1 MNITAIYPGTF
12 DPITKGHSDLVQRAA
27 KLFDR
32 VIVAIAANPTKA
44 PALSL
49 TKRVELAHTVLAV
62 SDDEGRYFT
71 QLGAKRV
78 VVVPNGVDCDA
89 YAGLPVARREG
100 PPTLLYVGSMAWPP
114 NASAARFLATQ
125 VLPAIRQQLPEARLL
140 LVGRDPGPD
149 VLALAGPGTGVEVAA
164 NVSDVMPYYRAAHVL
179 AVPLQSGGGTRL
191 KILEAFAAGVPVVS
205 TPVGC
210 EGIDAINGS
219 HLAIAE
225 RDDFVPA
232 ILRLLNTPHLS
243 STLAHRARTLARQQ
257 YDWSVVGAL
266 ACDAL
271 ARAAVPAPTA
281 PALWPQPAVGAPVRM
296 S

>member
-1 MNITAIYPGTF
+1 MDG
-12 DPITKGHSDLVQRAA
+12 SD
-27 KLFDR
+27 
-32 VIVAIAANPTKA
+32 
-44 PALSL
+44 
-49 TKRVELAHTVLAV
+49 
-62 SDDEGRYFT
+62 
-71 QLGAKRV
+71 
-78 VVVPNGVDCDA
+78 
-89 YAGLPVARREG
+89 
-100 PPTLLYVGSMAWPP
+100 
-114 NASAARFLATQ
+114 
-125 VLPAIRQQLPEARLL
+125 
-140 LVGRDPGPD
+140 
-149 VLALAGPGTGVEVAA
+149 ALAAPGTGVEVAA
-164 NVSDVMPYYRAAHVL
+164 NVSDLLPYYRAAHVL

-232 ILRLLNTPHLS
+232 ILRLLKTPHLS

-271 ARAAVPAPTA
+271 ARAAVPAPTP
-281 PALWPQPAVGAPVRM
+281 PALWPQPAIGARVRM